1 MLLQEWQAAS
11 RRSKAKG
18 AGARRSELT
27 AEEAFH
33 DVRDFW
39 QRLDAD
45 SRHQLL
51 RVPVQGL
58 LTRTSQSGAWCWTSG
73 SRGSSYWSGR
83 VQAQEDVRVECQ
95 ASLSIHQA
103 PCESRLQGQPPGPSW
118 CACLSRSCS
127 HRVLAPS
134 GCTPPCT
141 LCTRRHLRGPQ
152 LWRWCSVQL
161 AAVGGTCMSDLAW
174 STEANA

>member
-58 LTRTSQSGAWCWTSG
+58 LTRMSQSGAWCQTIPGLGPGVGRAAREAALIGQAG
-73 SRGSSYWSGR
+73 SRLRRMSGWH
-83 VQAQEDVRVECQ
+83 A
-95 ASLSIHQA
+95 
-103 PCESRLQGQPPGPSW
+103 RL
-118 CACLSRSCS
+118 L
-127 HRVLAPS
+127 
-134 GCTPPCT
+134 
-141 LCTRRHLRGPQ
+141 
-152 LWRWCSVQL
+152 
-161 AAVGGTCMSDLAW
+161 
-174 STEANA
+174 